1 MCLVSSIVYVF
12 VFCFLFPGVDMWVVF
27 LFDTRLLFPIFLW
40 FLLGVGV
47 AHMLL
52 VLLLPLQHRFRLV
65 NGQSHIYEKIRG
77 YHSPPATAISR
88 LARLMRKSVWASTEV
103 PLYPSAH
110 VHKRSAYVY
119 PRGVRASTC
128 IFMHVEASIT
138 LLFGISLPHITFH
151 QSRGF

>member
-1 MCLVSSIVYVF
+1 MEPSEVCMCLVSSIVYVF

-88 LARLMRKSVWASTEV
+88 LMRKSVWASTEV
-103 PLYPSAH
+103 PLYPSAF
-110 VHKRSAYVY
+110 VY
-119 PRGVRASTC
+119 PRGGAC
-128 IFMHVEASIT
+128 EHV
-138 LLFGISLPHITFH
+138 HIYARRGVHHLTFWH
-151 QSRGF
+151 